1 MAKRE
6 ETDSDPFLE
15 LIKSL
20 GPKAPPTTPAKTKR
34 SYHLGPTGLAM
45 RRAALARNKPWL
57 KSTGPKTFLG
67 KKISS
72 QNNLKH
78 GMYTLEMITERK
90 KWRATLEA
98 VRKATVA
105 KRKRK

>member
-1 MAKRE
+1 MAKKDK
-6 ETDSDPFLE
+6 TASDPFLE
-15 LIKSL
+15 LMEFL
-20 GPKAPPTTPAKTKR
+20 GPAGAPATPAKTKR
-34 SYHLGPTGLAM
+34 PYRLGPAGLAM

-78 GMYTLEMITERK
+78 GMYTLEMFAERK
-90 KWRATLEA
+90 KWRATLEM
-98 VRKATVA
+98 VRKATAA

>member
-1 MAKRE
+1 MAK
-6 ETDSDPFLE
+6 TDKTASDPFLE
-15 LIKSL
+15 LIISL
-20 GPKAPPTTPAKTKR
+20 GPKDPPATPPKIKR

-98 VRKATVA
+98 VRNATVA
-105 KRKRK
+105 KRKRR